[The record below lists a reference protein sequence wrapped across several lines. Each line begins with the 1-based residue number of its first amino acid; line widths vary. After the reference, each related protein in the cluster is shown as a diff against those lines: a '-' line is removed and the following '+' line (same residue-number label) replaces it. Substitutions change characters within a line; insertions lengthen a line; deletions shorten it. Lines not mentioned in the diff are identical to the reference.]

1 MGFMPGLEKAVDSA
15 GDVLFSSFAAT
26 LAETPQRQAFERLVL
41 QRSGMKGERFERLS
55 DVAGYEFVP
64 LAVESFGRLGKEA
77 ARLLNDLGDVAADGC
92 ASKDTFVRIVR
103 QELSCALCKGNA
115 QLYDRSLISVARG
128 VGRGFSPGLDTAVD
142 EAGDV

>member
-77 ARLLNDLGDVAADGC
+77 ARFLDDLGDVAAADGC
-92 ASKDTFVRIVR
+92 ASKDTFVRIVL
-103 QELSCALCKGNA
+103 QES
-115 QLYDRSLISVARG
+115 S
-128 VGRGFSPGLDTAVD
+128 
-142 EAGDV
+142 